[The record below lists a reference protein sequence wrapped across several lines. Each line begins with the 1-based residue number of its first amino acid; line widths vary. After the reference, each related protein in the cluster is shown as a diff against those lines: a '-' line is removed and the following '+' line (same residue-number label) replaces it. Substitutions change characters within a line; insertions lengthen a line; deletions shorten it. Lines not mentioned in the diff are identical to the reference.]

1 MNIEELSPEELRE
14 YAVAKEN
21 AREALTAKYMSRP
34 ANLVEL
40 PERKPWE
47 KTVEYDGR
55 EFDLDMRKLHSRD
68 FVKKLAELQGVDAE
82 EQGFDKQIELFEA
95 VFDSTRA
102 YEQVKAYVIEK
113 CGFEDYIEVLRVE
126 GELFT
131 LVDAKN

>member
-21 AREALTAKYMSRP
+21 AREALTARYMDRP

-47 KTVEYDGR
+47 RAVEYDGHA
-55 EFDLDMRKLHSRD
+55 FDVDMRKLHSRD
-68 FVKKLAELQGVDAE
+68 FVKKLADLQGMDAD
-82 EQGFDKQIELFEA
+82 QQDFGKQIGLFEA
-95 VFDSTRA
+95 VFDGTRA
-102 YEQVKAYVIEK
+102 YEQVKAYVTEK
-113 CGFEDYIEVLRVE
+113 CGYEDYIEILRVE
-126 GELFT
+126 GELFN

>member
-21 AREALTAKYMSRP
+21 AREALIAKYMDRP

-47 KTVEYDGR
+47 RTVEYDGHS
-55 EFDLDMRKLHSRD
+55 FDVDMRKLHSRD
-68 FVKKLAELQGVDAE
+68 FVKKLAGLQGMDAE
-82 EQGFDKQIELFEA
+82 QQDFGKQIDLFEA
-95 VFDSTRA
+95 VFDGTRA
-102 YEQVKAYVIEK
+102 YEQVKAYVTEK
-113 CGFEDYIEVLRVE
+113 CGYEDYIEVLRVE
-126 GELFT
+126 GELFN

>member
-21 AREALTAKYMSRP
+21 AREALTARYMDRP

-47 KTVEYDGR
+47 RTVEYDGHK
-55 EFDLDMRKLHSRD
+55 FDVDMRKLHSRD
-68 FVKKLAELQGVDAE
+68 FVKKLAGLQGMDAE
-82 EQGFDKQIELFEA
+82 QQDFGKQIDLFEA
-95 VFDSTRA
+95 VFDGTRA
-102 YEQVKAYVIEK
+102 YEQVKAYVTEK
-113 CGFEDYIEVLRVE
+113 CGYEDYIEVLRVE
-126 GELFT
+126 GELFN

>member
-47 KTVEYDGR
+47 KTVEYDGH

-68 FVKKLAELQGVDAE
+68 FVKKLAALQGVDEE

-95 VFDSTRA
+95 VFDGTRA
-102 YEQVKAYVIEK
+102 YEQVKAYVTEK
-113 CGFEDYIEVLRVE
+113 CGYEDYIEVLRVE

-131 LVDAKN
+131 LVDVKN

>member
-21 AREALTAKYMSRP
+21 AREALTAKYMDRP

-47 KTVEYDGR
+47 RTVEYDGHK
-55 EFDLDMRKLHSRD
+55 FDVDMRKLHSRD
-68 FVKKLAELQGVDAE
+68 FVKKLAGLQGMDAE
-82 EQGFDKQIELFEA
+82 QQDFGKQIDLFEA
-95 VFDSTRA
+95 VFDGTRA
-102 YEQVKAYVIEK
+102 YEQVKAYVTEK
-113 CGFEDYIEVLRVE
+113 CGYEDYIEVLRVE
-126 GELFT
+126 GELFN

>member
-21 AREALTAKYMSRP
+21 AREALTAKYMDRP

-47 KTVEYDGR
+47 RTVEYDGHK
-55 EFDLDMRKLHSRD
+55 FDVDMRKLHSRD
-68 FVKKLAELQGVDAE
+68 FVKKLAGLQGMDAE
-82 EQGFDKQIELFEA
+82 QQDFGKQIDLFEA
-95 VFDSTRA
+95 VFDGTRA
-102 YEQVKAYVIEK
+102 YEQVKAYVTEK
-113 CGFEDYIEVLRVE
+113 CGYEDYIEILRVE
-126 GELFT
+126 GELFN

>member
-47 KTVEYDGR
+47 KTVEYDGY

-82 EQGFDKQIELFEA
+82 EQGFGKQIELFEA
-95 VFDSTRA
+95 VFDGTRA

-126 GELFT
+126 GELFA
-131 LVDAKN
+131 LVDVKN

>member
-21 AREALTAKYMSRP
+21 AREALTARYMDRP

-47 KTVEYDGR
+47 RTVEYDGHA
-55 EFDLDMRKLHSRD
+55 FDVDMRKLHSRD
-68 FVKKLAELQGVDAE
+68 FVKKLADLQGMDAD
-82 EQGFDKQIELFEA
+82 QQDFGKQIELFEA
-95 VFDSTRA
+95 VFDGTRA
-102 YEQVKAYVIEK
+102 YEQVKAYVTEK
-113 CGFEDYIEVLRVE
+113 CGYEDYIEVLRVE
-126 GELFT
+126 GELFN